1 MKSLSGTSLALG
13 LFGLFAL
20 ALPACGGDDDT
31 SNDPTPD
38 AAVEAE
44 TPDGE
49 GCEHQAEGPAVAV
62 TAAVDAAAA
71 DAAAIDD
78 DHNRY
83 DVAFVDLPAG
93 QKGGSVTFAADAD
106 GEFHFF
112 FDAAVAYEVFDAAG
126 APVTRESTVASTEKC
141 DVIHQWDVYDLAVG
155 TYTLSFA
162 PTDAAGVKIV
172 VENAGAAHDHTHE

>member
-1 MKSLSGTSLALG
+1 MNDLSRLSLIFGLAALG
-13 LFGLFAL
+13 FV
-20 ALPACGGDDDT
+20 LPACGDDADDT
-31 SNDPTPD
+31 ADTAAD

-44 TPDGE
+44 TVDGE

-62 TAAVDAAAA
+62 TAAVDAAGA

-78 DHNRY
+78 DHHRY
-83 DVAFVDLPAG
+83 DVAFVDLAAG

-112 FDAAVAYEVFDAAG
+112 FDTAVTYEVLDASG
-126 APVTRESTVASTEKC
+126 APVARESTVASTEKC
-141 DVIHQWDVYDLAVG
+141 DVVHQWDVYDLSVG
-155 TYTLSFA
+155 TYTLTFA
-162 PTDAAGVKIV
+162 PSDAAGVKIV